1 MTVGTLALVSL
12 AGGLGAGARLLIGR
26 SVAALAGGHLHLG
39 TMAVNLS
46 GAFLLGLLVGA
57 APSSEAQSILGTG
70 LLGGYTTFST
80 WMYESQRLGR
90 QGRGGAL
97 AVNLIGSLL
106 LGLAAVWLGRS
117 L

>member
-1 MTVGTLALVSL
+1 MSAGTLVLVSL
-12 AGGLGAGARLLIGR
+12 AGGLGAGGRLLIGR
-26 SVAALAGGHLHLG
+26 GAAALAGGHLHLG

-57 APSSEAQSILGTG
+57 APSGTAQSILGTG

-90 QGRGGAL
+90 QGRRGAL

-106 LGLAAVWLGRS
+106 LGLAAIWLGRA